1 MKDKELKLA
10 LEFLEQLG
18 ENHWGNRPDVIAT
31 IKEALAQPEP
41 EERNFCP
48 RCGKRRGGDVNYIHT
63 CTPPQPEREWVET
76 NNSAC
81 AILRQVHDM
90 LALASFPPKREWVNL
105 TDDEIKEIIGSWGD
119 TPVKGYTRKLM
130 DQIQDKLKEKNG

>member
-1 MKDKELKLA
+1 MTDEKEFFEL
-10 LEFLEQLG
+10 
-18 ENHWGNRPDVIAT
+18 
-31 IKEALAQPEP
+31 
-41 EERNFCP
+41 
-48 RCGKRRGGDVNYIHT
+48 GKRD
-63 CTPPQPEREWVET
+63 WVET
-76 NNSAC
+76 NKQAC

-130 DQIQDKLKEKNG
+130 DQIQDKLKEKNT